1 MKIDKMNKTTLLFL
15 FLIPFGISSIAQTDA
30 NWVSDNTHSNF
41 GFKVKHNGISYAVGE
56 FRSFDLSITTNG
68 IGFLNSEIE
77 LTIDAASINT
87 ANDSRD
93 GHLRSAD
100 FFDTEKYPNITFKS
114 KKITE
119 KGENMYI
126 LTGDF
131 TMHGVSKE
139 IEVQMKHN
147 GTIQSR
153 GKDLAGLYFTTT
165 VNRID
170 YGVGKEGSSLAN
182 EVELHADIE
191 ILKEE

>member
-1 MKIDKMNKTTLLFL
+1 M
-15 FLIPFGISSIAQTDA
+15 AQAEAKWTA
-30 NWVSDNTHSNF
+30 DNTHSNF
-41 GFKVKHNGISYAVGE
+41 GFKAKHNGISYAVGE
-56 FRSFDLSITTNG
+56 FRSFDLNISTNG
-68 IGFLNSEIE
+68 DGFLNSEIE

-100 FFDTEKYPNITFKS
+100 FFDTETFPNITFKS
-114 KKITE
+114 KKITS

-153 GKDLAGLYFTTT
+153 GRELAGLYFTTK
-165 VNRID
+165 VNRMD
-170 YGVGKEGSSLAN
+170 FGVGVDLSSVAE

-191 ILKEE
+191 IIKE

>member
-1 MKIDKMNKTTLLFL
+1 MKIEKINKTTLLFL
-15 FLIPFGISSIAQTDA
+15 FLIPFGINYMAQADA
-30 NWVSDNTHSNF
+30 KWVGDNTHSNF
-41 GFKVKHNGISYAVGE
+41 GFKAKHNGISYAVGE
-56 FRSFDLSITTNG
+56 FRSFDLIISTKG
-68 IGFLNSEIE
+68 SGFLNAEIE

-114 KKITE
+114 KKITA

-165 VNRID
+165 VNRMD
-170 YGVGKEGSSLAN
+170 FGVGLDLSSVAE

-191 ILKEE
+191 IIKE